1 MYVYVFEEG
10 STELRHLLGGKGA
23 DLAEM
28 TVLGLPVPPGITVTT
43 EAITRCSRSQKAQ
56 IIVENK

>member
-10 STELRHLLGGKGA
+10 STKLRSLLGGKGA

-28 TVLGLPVPPGITVTT
+28 TTLGYL
-43 EAITRCSRSQKAQ
+43 CHLD
-56 IIVENK
+56 